1 MNGKRLLLTLTAVL
15 CIGFLAGWF
24 SRVPARVEDFIEK
37 VDTLIV
43 RDTIMR
49 DRPVFVDRYLVR
61 TDTVKLALHDTT
73 LRVDS
78 VLVDVPIERRIYEED
93 SLYRAVVSGYRPS
106 LDSLLVYRTT
116 TEITKFVP
124 VPVKKRWGVGI
135 QAGYGFSR
143 QGISPY
149 VGVGISYNLINF

>member
-37 VDTLIV
+37 VDTLVV

-61 TDTVKLALHDTT
+61 TDTVKLAVHDTT

-135 QAGYGFSR
+135 QAGYGFGR

>member
-1 MNGKRLLLTLTAVL
+1 MKKKHLILAIPFLV
-15 CIGFLAGWF
+15 GFLIGYSSHFRRAGETLVG
-24 SRVPARVEDFIEK
+24 R
-37 VDTLIV
+37 VDTLTV
-43 RDTIMR
+43 HDTIMR

-61 TDTVKLALHDTT
+61 TDTVKLAVHDTT

-135 QAGYGFSR
+135 QAGYGFSSK
-143 QGISPY
+143 GISPY

>member
-1 MNGKRLLLTLTAVL
+1 MLTLTAVL

-24 SRVPARVEDFIEK
+24 SRVPDRVEDFIEK
-37 VDTLIV
+37 VDTLVV

-61 TDTVKLALHDTT
+61 TDTVKLAVHDTT

-78 VLVDVPIERRIYEED
+78 VLVDVPIERRVYEED

-135 QAGYGFSR
+135 QAGYGFS
-143 QGISPY
+143 QKGISPY

>member
-24 SRVPARVEDFIEK
+24 SRIPARVEDFIEK
-37 VDTLIV
+37 VDTLVV

-61 TDTVKLALHDTT
+61 TDTVKLAVHDTT

-143 QGISPY
+143 KGISPY

>member
-37 VDTLIV
+37 VDTLVV

-78 VLVDVPIERRIYEED
+78 VLVDVPIERRIYKED

-124 VPVKKRWGVGI
+124 VPVKKRLGVGI

>member
-1 MNGKRLLLTLTAVL
+1 MNGKRLLLTLAAVL

-37 VDTLIV
+37 VDTLVV

-61 TDTVKLALHDTT
+61 TDTVKLAVHDTT

-135 QAGYGFSR
+135 QAGYGFSSK
-143 QGISPY
+143 GISPY

>member
-24 SRVPARVEDFIEK
+24 SRVPARVVDFIEK
-37 VDTLIV
+37 VDTLVV

-49 DRPVFVDRYLVR
+49 DRPVFVDCYLVR
-61 TDTVKLALHDTT
+61 TDTVKLAVHDTT

-135 QAGYGFSR
+135 QTGYGFSR

>member
-15 CIGFLAGWF
+15 CMGFLAGWF

-37 VDTLIV
+37 VDTLVV

-49 DRPVFVDRYLVR
+49 DRPVFVDRYLLR
-61 TDTVKLALHDTT
+61 TDTVKLAVHDTT

-135 QAGYGFSR
+135 QAGYGFS
-143 QGISPY
+143 QKGISPY

>member
-37 VDTLIV
+37 VDTLVV

-49 DRPVFVDRYLVR
+49 DRPVFVDRYLLR
-61 TDTVKLALHDTT
+61 TDTVKLAVHDTT

-149 VGVGISYNLINF
+149 VGVGVSYNLINF

>member
-1 MNGKRLLLTLTAVL
+1 MLTLTALL

-24 SRVPARVEDFIEK
+24 SRVPDRVEDFIEK
-37 VDTLIV
+37 VDTLVV

-49 DRPVFVDRYLVR
+49 DRPVFVYRYLVR
-61 TDTVKLALHDTT
+61 TDTVKLAVHDTT

-78 VLVDVPIERRIYEED
+78 VLVDVPIERRVYEED

-135 QAGYGFSR
+135 QAGYGFS
-143 QGISPY
+143 QKGISPY

>member
-37 VDTLIV
+37 VDTLVV

-61 TDTVKLALHDTT
+61 TDTVKLAVHDTT

>member
-15 CIGFLAGWF
+15 CMGFLAGWF

-37 VDTLIV
+37 VDTLVV

-61 TDTVKLALHDTT
+61 TDTVKLAVHDTT

-124 VPVKKRWGVGI
+124 VPMKKRWGVGI

>member
-15 CIGFLAGWF
+15 CMGFLAGWF

-37 VDTLIV
+37 VDTLVV

-61 TDTVKLALHDTT
+61 TDTVKLAVHDTT

-124 VPVKKRWGVGI
+124 VPVKKRWGVGV

-143 QGISPY
+143 KGISPY

>member
-1 MNGKRLLLTLTAVL
+1 MKKKHLILVIPFLV
-15 CIGFLAGWF
+15 GFLIGYSSHF
-24 SRVPARVEDFIEK
+24 RRPGTTLVER
-37 VDTLIV
+37 VDTLTVHDTIV
-43 RDTIMR
+43 RET
-49 DRPVFVDRYLVR
+49 PVFVDRYLLR
-61 TDTVKLALHDTT
+61 TDTVKLAVHDTT

-78 VLVDVPIERRIYEED
+78 VLVDVPIERRIYQED

-106 LDSLLVYRTT
+106 LDSLMVYRTT

-124 VPVKKRWGVGI
+124 VPQRKRWGIGV

-149 VGVGISYNLINF
+149 VGVGVSYNLINF

>member
-15 CIGFLAGWF
+15 CMGFLAGWF

-37 VDTLIV
+37 VDTLVV

-61 TDTVKLALHDTT
+61 TDTVKLAVHDTT

-135 QAGYGFSR
+135 QAGYGFS
-143 QGISPY
+143 QKGISPY

>member
-37 VDTLIV
+37 VDTLVV

>member
-15 CIGFLAGWF
+15 CMGFLAGWF
-24 SRVPARVEDFIEK
+24 SRIPARVEDFIEK
-37 VDTLIV
+37 VDTLVV

-61 TDTVKLALHDTT
+61 TDTVKLAVHDTT

-106 LDSLLVYRTT
+106 LDSLLGYRTT

-135 QAGYGFSR
+135 QAGYGFGR
-143 QGISPY
+143 QGISP
-149 VGVGISYNLINF
+149 

>member
-49 DRPVFVDRYLVR
+49 DRPVFVARYLVR

>member
-15 CIGFLAGWF
+15 CMGFLAGWF

-37 VDTLIV
+37 VDTLVV

-49 DRPVFVDRYLVR
+49 DRPVFVDRYLIR
-61 TDTVKLALHDTT
+61 TDTVKLAVHDTT

-135 QAGYGFSR
+135 QAGYGFS
-143 QGISPY
+143 QKGISPY
-149 VGVGISYNLINF
+149 VGIGISYNLINF

>member
-15 CIGFLAGWF
+15 CMGFLAGWF

-37 VDTLIV
+37 VDTLVV

-61 TDTVKLALHDTT
+61 TDTVKLAVHDTT

>member
-37 VDTLIV
+37 VDTLVV

-61 TDTVKLALHDTT
+61 TDTVKLAAHDTT

-78 VLVDVPIERRIYEED
+78 VLVDVPIERLIYEED

>member
-37 VDTLIV
+37 VDTLVV

-61 TDTVKLALHDTT
+61 TDTVKLAVHDTT

-135 QAGYGFSR
+135 QAGYGFS
-143 QGISPY
+143 QKGISPY
-149 VGVGISYNLINF
+149 VGIGISYNLINF

>member
-37 VDTLIV
+37 VDTLVV

-135 QAGYGFSR
+135 QAGYGFS
-143 QGISPY
+143 QKGISPY

>member
-37 VDTLIV
+37 VDTLVV

-61 TDTVKLALHDTT
+61 TDTVKLAVHDTT

-143 QGISPY
+143 KGISPY